1 MLSRV
6 LPRSIECFSLDA
18 STAKG
23 NERERERVKE
33 SVMKFWSIIIIV
45 VVVDRQP
52 TARWRVYNLES
63 WLSICAERK
72 SCSSLHLHHALIRLE
87 IDFVYILKGFN
98 GNLCLTKFKKFCS
111 KLPGIGSI
119 ERPSARIKKK
129 RLRLL

>member
-1 MLSRV
+1 M
-6 LPRSIECFSLDA
+6 
-18 STAKG
+18 
-23 NERERERVKE
+23 KE

-52 TARWRVYNLES
+52 TVRWRVYNLES
-63 WLSICAERK
+63 WLSICAQRK

-98 GNLCLTKFKKFCS
+98 GNLCLTKFKKFCAE
-111 KLPGIGSI
+111 LPGIGGT

-129 RLRLL
+129 DYVYYELNSFLSRKIERISLRKRIRT